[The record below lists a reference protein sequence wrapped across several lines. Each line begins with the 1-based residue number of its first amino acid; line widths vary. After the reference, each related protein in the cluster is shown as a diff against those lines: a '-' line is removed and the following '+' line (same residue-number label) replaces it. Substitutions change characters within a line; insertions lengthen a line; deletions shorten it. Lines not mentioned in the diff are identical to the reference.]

1 MNFNVACE
9 LDDGI
14 VVIDPAKIEEI
25 NEKIMYAMDIYIDP
39 EGVTEVVFDFPGE
52 DWNSVYKRQT
62 RKLLDFTDEGNM
74 WIKLVKPGEHEFTME
89 QTASGD
95 FEEMVSVTSGKLQV
109 VLARELLQC
118 IYFPE
123 LDMELLGEIELENGN
138 YKIGSSEE
146 GKILFYKE

>member
-1 MNFNVACE
+1 
-9 LDDGI
+9 
-14 VVIDPAKIEEI
+14 
-25 NEKIMYAMDIYIDP
+25 
-39 EGVTEVVFDFPGE
+39 
-52 DWNSVYKRQT
+52 
-62 RKLLDFTDEGNM
+62 
-74 WIKLVKPGEHEFTME
+74 ME